1 MKTFT
6 TTILLFFIAITCL
19 INCNKKTIKESPRIE
34 QAPTKTNISKSFS
47 KSEIKKKRLTPGMI
61 EKMNPDKTY
70 SYTIYK
76 NGNLA
81 EDKVVVWDST
91 VVVWDSTD
99 EVKFGVT
106 YWVGRDQ
113 EEKFFEKFIAACK
126 TKEAKEFIE
135 KLKDQ
140 RAKSIRRY
148 Y

>member
-6 TTILLFFIAITCL
+6 TTIFLFLVAITCF

-34 QAPTKTNISKSFS
+34 QSPTKTNISKSFS
-47 KSEIKKKRLTPGMI
+47 KSEIEKKRLTPEMI
-61 EKMNPDKTY
+61 EKMKPGKCYTKDK
-70 SYTIYK
+70 S
-76 NGNLA
+76 GNWV
-81 EDKVVVWDST
+81 EEKVEEK

-99 EVKFGVT
+99 EVKPGVT

-113 EEKFFEKFIAACK
+113 EDKFFEKFIAAYHMS
-126 TKEAKEFIE
+126 KEGKEFIE

-148 Y
+148 

>member
-6 TTILLFFIAITCL
+6 TTIFLFFVAITCF

-34 QAPTKTNISKSFS
+34 QSPTKTNISKSFS
-47 KSEIKKKRLTPGMI
+47 KSEIKKKRLTPEMI
-61 EKMNPDKTY
+61 EKMKPDKF
-70 SYTIYK
+70 YTIDK
-76 NGNLA
+76 SGNLV
-81 EDKVVVWDST
+81 EEK

-99 EVKFGVT
+99 EVKPGVT

-113 EEKFFEKFIAACK
+113 EDKFFEEFIAAYHMS
-126 TKEAKEFIE
+126 KEAKEFIE

-148 Y
+148 